1 MNVQDTSQVDTTV
14 SDDTS
19 TNEEALLDDD
29 LESVF
34 DDDGMESGGEE
45 VESEF
50 EAKDSAATDETDDD
64 EEESDEDVDTS
75 DDASETEAEET
86 EEESDTDTG
95 TEETTETEA
104 DVKARNDA
112 YAQKRI
118 ADREARQ
125 REQAVK
131 QAQEDVR
138 IEQYLKEAKDDEAE
152 FKYREAEVQRHLM
165 QRERVVMNTE
175 RLEVQMDKAI
185 SSIDLFRS
193 NDPVVKEALGNA
205 VDDFVNERVSTD
217 EYGNPIEVRGD
228 LYQHLQKKADEIRKL
243 TGVGARQSSTAKAKT
258 KARTSTV
265 PTRAPK
271 EAKKD
276 EGLEA
281 FEEEAN
287 RY

>member
-1 MNVQDTSQVDTTV
+1 MTVQATDQVDTTV

-29 LESVF
+29 LESAF
-34 DDDGMESGGEE
+34 DEGFEDGGEE
-45 VESEF
+45 VESKF
-50 EAKDSAATDETDDD
+50 ENPDSAATDDDDAD
-64 EEESDEDVDTS
+64 EEESEEDVDTS
-75 DDASETEAEET
+75 DDASETEEEATEDT
-86 EEESDTDTG
+86 EEESESAP
-95 TEETTETEA
+95 EEAET
-104 DVKARNDA
+104 DVKARNDE
-112 YAQKRI
+112 YARKRI

-125 REQAVK
+125 REQQVK

-138 IEQYLKEAKDDEAE
+138 IEQYLKEAQDDDAE
-152 FKYREAEVQRHLM
+152 LKYREAEVQQHMM

-175 RLEVQMDKAI
+175 KLEVQMDKAI
-185 SSIDLFRS
+185 GSIDLFRTGS
-193 NDPVVKEALGNA
+193 PEVKEVLGNA
-205 VDDFVNERVSTD
+205 IDEFVNSNVSTD
-217 EYGNPIEVRGD
+217 EYGNPLEVRGD

-271 EAKKD
+271 EGKKD